1 MKYTDNCC
9 IQAPDGTQ
17 LEVPSPVQQPG
28 RAPKY
33 QIHLESGAGQIH
45 VLLIN
50 KEHNSDPVV
59 VEVPPPPEIAAALKR
74 EEGGNIL
81 SLAQTLVMAG
91 VKREREEE
99 EEELGGAGPGK
110 RGRYEGE
117 SEPSSEGYES
127 SSERETS
134 LEFPAQLQPQV
145 VPPTNINTTNT
156 AGEEEDIEQEFNI
169 PNMQTDIPGLE
180 ELISSESKSS
190 RAVSL
195 SCSDLCLVSVF
206 LRLSP
211 PPTEK
216 DYCYNLDNSEGVCD
230 LFDVL

>member
-99 EEELGGAGPGK
+99 EELGGAGPGK

-190 RAVSL
+190 RVASL

>member
-1 MKYTDNCC
+1 MTVIFLQNDF

-17 LEVPSPVQQPG
+17 LEVPSPQQQPG

-74 EEGGNIL
+74 EEGGDIL
-81 SLAQTLVMAG
+81 SLAQTLIMSG
-91 VKREREEE
+91 VKRERQSEAEEE
-99 EEELGGAGPGK
+99 GAGPGK
-110 RGRYEGE
+110 RARYEGE
-117 SEPSSEGYES
+117 SEPGSEEGYES
-127 SSERETS
+127 SSERENS
-134 LEFPAQLQPQV
+134 LEFPPQLQTQV
-145 VPPTNINTTNT
+145 VPPTSTSDT
-156 AGEEEDIEQEFNI
+156 AGDHQDIEQEFNI
-169 PNMQTDIPGLE
+169 PNIQTDIPGLE
-180 ELISSESKSS
+180 ELISSESKRGVGRVWSS
-190 RAVSL
+190 H
-195 SCSDLCLVSVF
+195 LCFVSVF

>member
-1 MKYTDNCC
+1 MI

-74 EEGGNIL
+74 EEGGDML
-81 SLAQTLVMAG
+81 GLAQSLVMAG
-91 VKREREEE
+91 LKRERESEPE
-99 EEELGGAGPGK
+99 DEAGAGPDK

-117 SEPSSEGYES
+117 SEPGSEEGYES
-127 SSERETS
+127 YSERDSSGLETS
-134 LEFPAQLQPQV
+134 GQAGPGKLQLSQDFPLPG
-145 VPPTNINTTNT
+145 I
-156 AGEEEDIEQEFNI
+156 
-169 PNMQTDIPGLE
+169 QTDIPGLE
-180 ELISSESKSS
+180 ELMSSESKSS
-190 RAVSL
+190 RKQIV
-195 SCSDLCLVSVF
+195 
-206 LRLSP
+206 
-211 PPTEK
+211 
-216 DYCYNLDNSEGVCD
+216 
-230 LFDVL
+230 